1 MMHAH
6 CRRDWQPS
14 LAMPRRR
21 DDSVGAAPA
30 RRPAAARRRWA
41 SGGVRPVALQSAKKN
56 CSTGVPA
63 PPAAARAARF
73 CLRAAQRAASVLRA
87 RCIFCRVALCNVGQ
101 CLTHVPAE
109 AIVAAARERG
119 SLTHTRASSPP
130 RPPRS
135 RSLSI
140 RHHVEGRHGVH
151 RRGGRQGALQE
162 ARQRGAAHHVRA
174 RAGLPVAAGAP
185 RRAPR
190 HAVIPPLP
198 AQAVDV

>member
-1 MMHAH
+1 MHAH
-6 CRRDWQPS
+6 CRRGWQPS

-21 DDSVGAAPA
+21 DDSVGAAGASTGSRPPA
-30 RRPAAARRRWA
+30 VGVRRSPTSRFAVCKKKLQYWSAGAAGGGARGAILLARCAARSKCA
-41 SGGVRPVALQSAKKN
+41 QS
-56 CSTGVPA
+56 SLHSLP
-63 PPAAARAARF
+63 
-73 CLRAAQRAASVLRA
+73 
-87 RCIFCRVALCNVGQ
+87 
-101 CLTHVPAE
+101 
-109 AIVAAARERG
+109 RG
-119 SLTHTRASSPP
+119 SLQRRSVPYSCSCGSHRSCCARARISHTHAAPPHLRA
-130 RPPRS
+130 PPRS